1 MTEHQAAELER
12 SVGYGSFISVKNLDI
27 HVWEAGEGYPVI
39 LIHGFT
45 GTAYDWRFN
54 IPVLAKNFS
63 VHAFDLPGFGYS
75 QKPLN
80 FKYNADGYADFVID
94 FMDERGIGKAVLV
107 GNSLGGHV
115 ALNACARYAKRISGL
130 VLVDSGGYPD
140 SKKFLLFNLMTRP
153 VLGKLM
159 MQLNSRNTIRQ
170 ALKNAI
176 LYNPAFAT
184 EDVISDYYN
193 VYSTP
198 NARKIPL
205 VVVRNMTADESRTPE
220 TLKLIQSPTLIIWGE
235 QDKVIPL
242 CWGECFHRDITNS
255 SLAKVPESGH
265 MPQIEQSETVNKSI
279 TGFIKSIS

>member
-1 MTEHQAAELER
+1 MTEHRADELE
-12 SVGYGSFISVKNLDI
+12 SPVAYGSFISVKDI
-27 HVWEAGEGYPVI
+27 KIHIWEAGKGYPVI
-39 LIHGFT
+39 LVHGFT

-54 IPVLAKNFS
+54 IPELAKNFS

-75 QKPLN
+75 QKPLD
-80 FKYNADGYADFVID
+80 FKYDADGYADFVVD
-94 FMDERGIGKAVLV
+94 FLDERGIDKAVLA

-115 ALNACARYAKRISGL
+115 ALNTTARYPKRVSGM
-130 VLVDSGGYPD
+130 VLIDSGGYPD

-159 MQLNSRNTIRQ
+159 MQLNSPGTIRQ
-170 ALKNAI
+170 ALKDTI

-198 NARKIPL
+198 DARKIPPI
-205 VVVRNMTADESRTPE
+205 VVRNMTADEKRVPE
-220 TLKLIQSPTLIIWGE
+220 ILKLIQSPALIIWGE
-235 QDKVIPL
+235 QDKVIPV

-255 SLAKVPESGH
+255 SLVKVPESGH
-265 MPQIEQSETVNKSI
+265 MPQIEQSAMVNKAI
-279 TGFIKSIS
+279 TGFITSII

>member
-1 MTEHQAAELER
+1 MAGHQAIELER
-12 SVGYGSFISVKNLDI
+12 SVGYGSFISVKNIKI
-27 HVWEAGEGYPVI
+27 HVWEAGEGYPLI

-54 IPVLAKNFS
+54 IPELAKNFS

-75 QKPLN
+75 QKPLD

-94 FMDERGIGKAVLV
+94 FMDERGIDKAVLV

-115 ALNACARYAKRISGL
+115 ALNTCARYAKRVSGL
-130 VLVDSGGYPD
+130 VLVDSGGYPA

-170 ALKNAI
+170 ALKNTI
-176 LYNPAFAT
+176 LFNSAFAT

-198 NARKIPL
+198 NARKIPP

-220 TLKLIQSPTLIIWGE
+220 ILKLIQSPTLIIWGE

-242 CWGECFHRDITNS
+242 CWGECFHRDINNS
-255 SLAKVPESGH
+255 SLVIIPESGH
-265 MPQIEQSETVNKSI
+265 MPQIEQSETVNKAIASFVTSI
-279 TGFIKSIS
+279 I